1 MLQKPPLKSIVNDTN
16 STPKPAHEKCKN
28 IATKTENTTKQ
39 GVSADSGAPEKLQN
53 TYDFS
58 VTKKNQETQNTKQLQ
73 PTTTKSSSI
82 AISSLNGGQGETERC
97 V

>member
-58 VTKKNQETQNTKQLQ
+58 VTKKNQETQNTKLLQ
-73 PTTTKSSSI
+73 ASTTKNSSVG
-82 AISSLNGGQGETERC
+82 ASSLDSGQREIERS

>member
-39 GVSADSGAPEKLQN
+39 GVSADSSAPGKLQN
-53 TYDFS
+53 TSDFS
-58 VTKKNQETQNTKQLQ
+58 VTKKNQEPQNTKQLQ
-73 PTTTKSSSI
+73 STTTKNSSI
-82 AISSLNGGQGETERC
+82 AISSLDSGQQESERC